1 MSHAQIARS
10 ACFILIS
17 LLVTACSAV
26 QHPLTPT
33 QATEL
38 LPGVVDTTPK
48 IDQTITLADP
58 DSIRTAVPAEDELE
72 HLWAESGLLSPL
84 EMPGIAAGAPEAAA
98 GCGNELLAGYE
109 EPASEVYLTL
119 SYAQPLIPSM
129 VNLVLKEMTDGI
141 SRVEILNNRTGLG
154 REIYNDNPGRSST
167 RLADNDCGLRLA
179 LPVEIDFEVNT
190 VIIGFN
196 NLTAAALLDA
206 VELVGRPVTF
216 EEPLV
221 IWRVPL
227 DGAPLSLAVD
237 ALNQVWVSI
246 EPDTLLH
253 YDVEGNLLEETTTPS
268 EGRIMDMT
276 VDGAGNL
283 VLNDGDFGE
292 YIILEQGGEIARG
305 GGDAPTLAVA
315 VGPGQQNVYMLG
327 ELAGLYYLLSY
338 LPESYEII
346 NPLPLDGAS
355 YKSLAFNAENQ
366 LFTIRDVD
374 GFLVEID
381 VLTGLEVNSIP
392 LKAYKQNGVL
402 PEDLAID
409 REGNYYVLFT
419 SSPDKAAVK
428 VYDADGFF
436 SRSFGKLTDQPQSQW
451 EEGSY
456 FEPATIALTP
466 DGRLAFIIDG
476 YGDTHYLTCLLM
488 RADQ

>member
-1 MSHAQIARS
+1 MSHTQIARS
-10 ACFILIS
+10 GCFVLIAV
-17 LLVTACSAV
+17 LVTACSVV
-26 QHPLTPT
+26 QQPIAPT

-38 LPGVVDTTPK
+38 LPGAVDPTPK
-48 IDQTITLADP
+48 TDQTVTLVEP
-58 DSIRTAVPAEDELE
+58 EPIRTAMPAEDELV

-84 EMPGIAAGAPEAAA
+84 EIPGIASGAPEAAA

-109 EPASEVYLTL
+109 EPGSEVYLTL
-119 SYAQPLIPSM
+119 SYAQPLIPSV

-141 SRVEILNNRTGLG
+141 SRVEILNTRTGLG
-154 REIYNDNPGRSST
+154 REIYNENPGRSST
-167 RLADNDCGLRLA
+167 VLADNDCGLLLA

-196 NLTAAALLDA
+196 NLAAAALIDA
-206 VELVGRPVTF
+206 VELVGRPVTY

-221 IWRVPL
+221 FWRVPL
-227 DGAPLSLAVD
+227 PGTPLSLAVD

-246 EPDTLLH
+246 EPNTLLK
-253 YDVEGNLLEETTTPS
+253 YDVEGNLLEELSAPS
-268 EGRIMDMT
+268 EGRILDMT

-292 YIILEQGGEIARG
+292 YIILGQGGEIARG

-315 VGPGQQNVYMLG
+315 VGPGQENVYMLG

-338 LPESYEII
+338 LPDSFEII

-355 YKSLAFNAENQ
+355 YTSLAFNAENQ

-381 VLTGLEVNSIP
+381 ALTGLEINSIP
-392 LKAYKQNGVL
+392 LKAYHQNAVL
-402 PEDLAID
+402 PKDLAINMD
-409 REGNYYVLFT
+409 DNYYVLFT

-436 SRSFGKLTDQPQSQW
+436 SRSFGKLADQPQSQW

-456 FEPATIALTP
+456 FEPAAIAFTP
-466 DGRLAFIIDG
+466 DGRFAFIIDG
-476 YGDTHYLTCLLM
+476 YGDTHFLTCLLM
-488 RADQ
+488 RADE